1 MSESA
6 EIKDPVCGKA
16 VDPLRARAV
25 GIYGGVT
32 HYFCSAECKARFVD
46 PRRADADAAP
56 PPGGVE
62 RRWKDE
68 TRDQTGEWFEKGA
81 AAPPPVTGPVE
92 RFTDLDRPDAPLPEQ
107 PLSPSLMIEVE
118 KSKKP
123 SSWPWVMVA
132 LLLTASAVW
141 FFGLRP

>member
-6 EIKDPVCGKA
+6 EIKDPVCGKP

-46 PRRADADAAP
+46 PRRPEPDAG

-62 RRWKDE
+62 RRWKDD
-68 TRDQTGEWFEKGA
+68 TRDDHTGEWFEKGA
-81 AAPPPVTGPVE
+81 AVPPPVTGRVE
-92 RFTDLDRPDAPLPEQ
+92 RFADLEPPAQMKEQ
-107 PLSPSLMIEVE
+107 PPSPSLMIEVE

-123 SSWPWVMVA
+123 SRWPWVLLA
-132 LLLTASAVW
+132 LLLGAAAVW
-141 FFGLRP
+141 FFGLRG